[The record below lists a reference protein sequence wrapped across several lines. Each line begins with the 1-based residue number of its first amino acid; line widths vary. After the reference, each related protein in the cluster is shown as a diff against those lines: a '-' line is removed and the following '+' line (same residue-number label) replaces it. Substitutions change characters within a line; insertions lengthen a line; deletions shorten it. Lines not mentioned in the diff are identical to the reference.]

1 MSIGSNVG
9 VDTSSPAFITAA
21 NQQDPFAYNQWAEGP
36 ETFSGMFHSTTI
48 LESGVYITCF
58 YLSFTFLNRR
68 YFGQDEFMRKW
79 KISPATAMDIACKT
93 ISAGF
98 AISATIFGIFMLL

>member
-1 MSIGSNVG
+1 MKLQSYFFTN
-9 VDTSSPAFITAA
+9 F
-21 NQQDPFAYNQWAEGP
+21 QAEGP

-98 AISATIFGIFMLL
+98 DKNKDLKVILVILRFSKKCP